1 MAVIIRMNLVTI
13 VVKNVLQIFLINSLY
28 KQTKIEKK
36 MKYTTVLTDRLVRSS
51 LIKKENRKSSARLS
65 ATMLAIV
72 SMDTSKNARESFLL
86 IKKKTINKIIRYTTA
101 TWDDQLLNRKITG
114 IITIIMCDRI
124 LLKVGLIS
132 RVK

>member
-86 IKKKTINKIIRYTTA
+86 IKKKTINEIIRYTTA
-101 TWDDQLLNRKITG
+101 TWDDQLLYR
-114 IITIIMCDRI
+114 
-124 LLKVGLIS
+124 
-132 RVK
+132 